1 MSGRPGSYALGL
13 LGFAGAGQVGF
24 LVALRVREL
33 GGGFDDIG
41 LIAAVSAVVPALL
54 AVGAGG
60 LIDRLGAL
68 RVFTAAA
75 TLSVVTIIVMSTFT
89 DHRLFLL
96 SGPILGTA
104 AMASWTASQLHIAEL
119 ADGLERVVHTGR
131 FSAVTSLGE
140 MAGPL
145 MAGAAAQS
153 LGPQRG
159 LLVPAI
165 YAALFIP
172 LGLRLI
178 VGSTRPPGPSAPAGD
193 GHIPRAGALSLLR
206 RGPLRLALVLSMSRL
221 WSAVAFLT
229 FAPAFL
235 VESGLSA
242 LTVGTVLSASGLV
255 AAIAAPMT
263 GRLVAAVGELRLTRA
278 ALLLGAAAVAL
289 VPFVTQVPV
298 VYLAPVLLGVANG
311 LTLPLLL
318 GLTAAAVPSDRGG
331 TALGLR
337 ATLNQVSATAAPL
350 AVGPVIAAYGVVMGF
365 AAAGVGA
372 VMLVVAAGVVGTRRS
387 RRPGSSGSPAEDDQN
402 GDRGEHHQHPYEVE
416 EGDHDRCDVARV
428 SEEREHLDG
437 AGCGREHVA
446 PGLEPDRTEDQCDED
461 AGQD

>member
-13 LGFAGAGQVGF
+13 LGLAGSGQVGF

-33 GGGFDDIG
+33 GGGFDDLG

-60 LIDRLGAL
+60 LIDRLGAM

-75 TLSVVTIIVMSTFT
+75 TLSVASIIAMSTFT
-89 DHRLFLL
+89 DHRMFLL

-119 ADGLERVVHTGR
+119 ADGLDRAVHTGR
-131 FSAVTSLGE
+131 FSAVASLGE

-145 MAGAAAQS
+145 MAGAAAQF

-178 VGSTRPPGPSAPAGD
+178 ASSTRTQRPVARTGD
-193 GHIPRAGALSLLR
+193 GRIRPPGALSLLR

-235 VESGLSA
+235 VESGLPE
-242 LTVGTVLSASGLV
+242 LTVGTVLSATGLV
-255 AAIAAPMT
+255 AAITAPMT
-263 GRLVAAVGELRLTRA
+263 GRLVEAVGELRLTRA

-289 VPFVTQVPV
+289 VPFVAQVPA

-318 GLTAAAVPSDRGG
+318 GLTAASVPADRGG

-350 AVGPVIAAYGVVMGF
+350 AVGPVIAAYGVAMGF
-365 AAAGVGA
+365 AVAGVGA
-372 VMLVVAAGVVGTRRS
+372 VMLVVAASVVGTQRS
-387 RRPGSSGSPAEDDQN
+387 GRVGTSGSAAEDDQKWD
-402 GDRGEHHQHPYEVE
+402 GSEHDQHPHEVE
-416 EGDHDRCDVARV
+416 EGDHDRGDVPRV
-428 SEEREHLDG
+428 GKEREHLDRTG
-437 AGCGREHVA
+437 RGREHVA
-446 PGLEPDRTEDQCDED
+446 PRLEPDRTEDERDEH
-461 AGQD
+461 A